1 MNPHACPSATP
12 DGATKRASLSGLA
25 SPQRAL
31 WLAGEHLRHA
41 GLSHARA
48 CALQAQGLAHEALSQ
63 SRMTEVFLNNAIHHL
78 QTQTGQA
85 FSSSG
90 GRSCKEA

>member
-1 MNPHACPSATP
+1 MNSHARRSTMPAPAATDP
-12 DGATKRASLSGLA
+12 QHPGTA

-48 CALQAQGLAHEALSQ
+48 CALQAQGLEQEARSQ

-78 QTQTGQA
+78 QRQTGPA
-85 FSSSG
+85 F
-90 GRSCKEA
+90 